1 MHQEI
6 PKDLDDLAKLVVD
19 AAFKVHTVL
28 GAGLL
33 ESAYQT
39 CLEIELGKR
48 GVGYASQQL
57 LAISYEGFVVENAFR
72 IDLLVDGQLIVE
84 LKAVDQLLPVHSAQ
98 LLTYLRLSG
107 HRLGLL
113 INFNMPL
120 IKNGIKRIAL

>member
-6 PKDLDDLAKLVVD
+6 PKELDDLAKLVVD

-28 GAGLL
+28 GSGLL

-48 GVGYASQQL
+48 GVAFSSQQL
-57 LAISYEGFVVENAFR
+57 LAICYAGIVVEGAYR
-72 IDLLVDGQLIVE
+72 IDLLVGGQLIIE
-84 LKAVDQLLPVHSAQ
+84 LKAVEQLLPVHSAQ

-107 HRLGLL
+107 YRLGLL
-113 INFNMPL
+113 INFNAPL

>member
-6 PKDLDDLAKLVVD
+6 PKELDDLAKLVVD

-28 GAGLL
+28 GSGLL

-39 CLEIELGKR
+39 CLEIELEKR
-48 GVGYASQQL
+48 GVAHTSQQL
-57 LAISYEGFVVENAFR
+57 LAIRYEGTVIEGAYR
-72 IDLLVDGQLIVE
+72 IDLLIGGQLIVE
-84 LKAVDQLLPVHSAQ
+84 LKAVEQLLPVHSAQ

-113 INFNMPL
+113 INFNTPL